1 MRFSQLIKED
11 MLRLEFWSESTIPR
25 IIFLSLCN
33 ASMAPTIFPTIFLV
47 VSWSKL
53 LFFLKWKNNDPPA

>member
-1 MRFSQLIKED
+1 MRFTQLIKQD
-11 MLRLEFWSESTIPR
+11 MFRLEFWSQPTIPR

-33 ASMAPTIFPTIFLV
+33 ASIAPTNLPTIFLV